1 MSLRNYFILASIA
14 ICAVVNSVGAIPSP
28 SEPTTLGEQTLE
40 RRDFYGAANNAYD
53 IAGLAK
59 RSPYAVSPAPPQ
71 DNSLI
76 ASAKVSARRLIRLTG
91 LENRQVV
98 MLSQMT
104 QGSGP
109 SFGMS
114 QVVAATKE
122 WMRLLHSQETE
133 ILIICNAFPTDARVT
148 DAMAA
153 LGAGQDY
160 ANAIIDIRSATDQ
173 ATARSKFN
181 VAMTYR
187 SGIEAAIRT
196 LVNIANSA

>member
-59 RSPYAVSPAPPQ
+59 RSP
-71 DNSLI
+71 
-76 ASAKVSARRLIRLTG
+76 
-91 LENRQVV
+91 QVV

-160 ANAIIDIRSATDQ
+160 ANAIIDIRSATNQ

-181 VAMTYR
+181 IALTYR
-187 SGIEAAIRT
+187 SPIEAAIRT